1 MFRNYT
7 EKGILNYAKKQRN
20 KVNNME
26 KIAEENFENNLDYIL
41 LEKLIQSK
49 NISEYILLL
58 FLGNTL

>member
-49 NISEYILLL
+49 NILQNYENAYQI
-58 FLGNTL
+58 N

>member
-49 NISEYILLL
+49 NILQNYENAYQIK
-58 FLGNTL
+58 